1 MPVESTP
8 LKRAATLRLPLLLC
22 ALCLNYGGDGFF
34 NMTHASTTS
43 ASGGRLGLG
52 REQLIHKVDIQDK
65 QEGHNNLW
73 RSLFL
78 AGGALSALGALH
90 RRRTLSASRAAEVV
104 QQPSKT
110 EESWALALARSQI
123 VGICCIL
130 AAQYTMLLIFGVYG
144 SELLD
149 PGDANKLYA
158 AASWG
163 ACFLAAPAGLCFD
176 ALGPAW
182 STLIGGVLSAF
193 GLGTAAL
200 VLGTTHGAASLVL
213 ASLGYLLFG
222 FGATLLN
229 TVGLL
234 AAVRVAPSQH
244 SGKAAACV
252 LCSAALGISLHTAVH
267 AKWCS
272 GAPFKFI
279 NYQIMYS
286 ISSALLGFL
295 IFRSRAWKMALAEVE
310 QQEANDA
317 KSSSEDSPKSQSSS
331 ATARICSILKNKD
344 FPWLAAIYLIPIA
357 YCFAWLGNWPV
368 CATSL
373 GLSPEAQ
380 TRIGLSVGLFS
391 ALGRVIFGLLGDWVP
406 RGRGLVGL
414 ELGFTA
420 SLGLFA
426 SSFLLLGID
435 QRLFFESAMRLQ
447 SLGYGGVLC
456 LAAVALRASFSG
468 EDLGTA
474 FGFLY
479 QILTVTFMFF
489 NWACVPSSNCVGA
502 ECFKGFFNLSGLL
515 HGGCVLWGARRLMR
529 AYAKRVASDPKSP

>member
-1 MPVESTP
+1 
-8 LKRAATLRLPLLLC
+8 
-22 ALCLNYGGDGFF
+22 
-34 NMTHASTTS
+34 
-43 ASGGRLGLG
+43 
-52 REQLIHKVDIQDK
+52 
-65 QEGHNNLW
+65 
-73 RSLFL
+73 
-78 AGGALSALGALH
+78 
-90 RRRTLSASRAAEVV
+90 
-104 QQPSKT
+104 
-110 EESWALALARSQI
+110 
-123 VGICCIL
+123 
-130 AAQYTMLLIFGVYG
+130 MLLIFGVYG

-163 ACFLAAPAGLCFD
+163 ACFLAAPAGVCFD

-182 STLIGGVLSAF
+182 STLLGGAMSAF

-200 VLGTTHGAASLVL
+200 VLGSYGAASLLV
-213 ASLGYLLFG
+213 ASVGYLLFG

-234 AAVRVAPSQH
+234 AAVRVVPSQH

-252 LCSAALGISLHTAVH
+252 LCSAALGISFHTAVH
-267 AKWCS
+267 AKWCR
-272 GAPFKFI
+272 GAPFHFI
-279 NYQIMYS
+279 NYQITYS
-286 ISSALLGFL
+286 ILSAVIGFM
-295 IFRSRAWKMALAEVE
+295 IFRSQSWKLALAEVE
-310 QQEANDA
+310 EQEADG
-317 KSSSEDSPKSQSSS
+317 KSSGEASPQSQSSS
-331 ATARICSILKNKD
+331 TRGRIFGILKNKD

-373 GLSPEAQ
+373 GLPAEAQ

-391 ALGRVIFGLLGDWVP
+391 ALGRVVFGLLGDWVP
-406 RGRGLVGL
+406 KGRGLVGL

-426 SSFLLLGID
+426 GSFLLLCID
-435 QRLFFESAMRLQ
+435 QRMFFEAAMRLQ

-479 QILTVTFMFF
+479 QILTVTFMLF
-489 NWACVPSSNCVGA
+489 NWACVPSSNCEGA
-502 ECFKGFFNLSGLL
+502 ECFKGFFNLSGVL
-515 HGGCVLWGARRLMR
+515 HVGCVLWGVRRLLR
-529 AYAKRVASDPKSP
+529 ASKRAALETKSP